1 MDRATS
7 TGELTHESSGWAM
20 FSVRIW
26 IDSGRFFLWSDSNL
40 THKSDPRNS
49 NVYVIFLASRQREY
63 CNLGMIY
70 IWLLRPIKHTY
81 IY

>member
-49 NVYVIFLASRQREY
+49 KL
-63 CNLGMIY
+63 
-70 IWLLRPIKHTY
+70 
-81 IY
+81 